1 MSQAVNTAKMR
12 QKIQSMADKI
22 AQEFKPE
29 KIILFGSWAW
39 GTPHEDSDVDLFIV
53 KESNKK
59 RWEREYDLRMK
70 LIGNKFPPMDLL
82 IYTPEEME
90 QRIRIE
96 DLFIQDILKNGKLV
110 YVK

>member
-1 MSQAVNTAKMR
+1 M
-12 QKIQSMADKI
+12 KIVT
-22 AQEFKPE
+22 EFQPE

-39 GTPHEDSDVDLFIV
+39 GIPHENSDVDLFII
-53 KESNKK
+53 KESDKK

-110 YVK
+110 YAQ

>member
-1 MSQAVNTAKMR
+1 MDRKVIEE
-12 QKIQSMADKI
+12 KIKEVTEKI
-22 AQEFKPE
+22 IKEFQPE

>member
-1 MSQAVNTAKMR
+1 MEKGVIEE
-12 QKIQSMADKI
+12 KIKEITDKI
-22 AQEFKPE
+22 VREYQPE

-39 GTPHEDSDVDLFIV
+39 GTPHENSDVDMFII
-53 KESNKK
+53 KESEKK

-90 QRIRIE
+90 RRIRIE
-96 DLFIQDILKNGKLV
+96 DFFIQDILKNGKLV
-110 YVK
+110 YAR

>member
-1 MSQAVNTAKMR
+1 MEKGVIE
-12 QKIQSMADKI
+12 QKIKEITDKI
-22 AQEFKPE
+22 VREYQPE

-39 GTPHEDSDVDLFIV
+39 GTPHENSDVDMFII
-53 KESNKK
+53 KESEKK

-90 QRIRIE
+90 RRIRIE
-96 DLFIQDILKNGKLV
+96 DFFIQNILKNGKLV
-110 YVK
+110 YAR